1 MTAAVT
7 APPLVAVAHGSRS
20 PAAGEATR
28 ALLAAVRRARPG
40 LELHE
45 AYLDHGE
52 PRLTEVAAA
61 LDEPIVVVP
70 LLLGA
75 AYHSRVDIPAALEQA
90 GRGAA
95 QAVHARHGGHT
106 RQPDRRGPH
115 PLLLAALERRLRD
128 AGVPTGDPGTAVVLA
143 AAGSAE
149 EPSLQAVR
157 SLAAQWR
164 AAGWW
169 AVEPAF
175 ASAASPTVA
184 EAVSRLRTAG
194 APRVA
199 VASYLLFPG
208 LFADGLA
215 AAGADITSAP
225 LADAPEVVAL
235 VLDRYD
241 RPARRLATTQRLLET
256 PHPSSADL

>member
-1 MTAAVT
+1 M
-7 APPLVAVAHGSRS
+7 L
-20 PAAGEATR
+20 
-28 ALLAAVRRARPG
+28 
-40 LELHE
+40 
-45 AYLDHGE
+45 
-52 PRLTEVAAA
+52 
-61 LDEPIVVVP
+61 
-70 LLLGA
+70 
-75 AYHSRVDIPAALEQA
+75 
-90 GRGAA
+90 
-95 QAVHARHGGHT
+95 
-106 RQPDRRGPH
+106 GPH